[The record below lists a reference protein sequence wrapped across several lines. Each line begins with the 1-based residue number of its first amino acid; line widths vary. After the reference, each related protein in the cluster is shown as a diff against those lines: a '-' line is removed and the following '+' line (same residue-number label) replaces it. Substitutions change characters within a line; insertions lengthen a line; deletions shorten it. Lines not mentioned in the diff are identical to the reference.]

1 MEARDSTREVLLKF
15 WKVVELNH
23 GLPNGTHKTTK
34 SEAEHM
40 LAALATEGA
49 SEAQALRQIRD
60 DPAGARSLFQV
71 TFYKAALE
79 GWETSTA
86 IGLKSAKTPGVE
98 LKLRALAPFSFCTA
112 AIIEFPYVKQLV

>member
-1 MEARDSTREVLLKF
+1 METRDSTREVLLKF

-23 GLPNGTHKTTK
+23 GLPNGDHKPSK
-34 SEAEHM
+34 SEADRM
-40 LAALATEGA
+40 LSALAAKLG
-49 SEAQALRQIRD
+49 SEAEALRQIRD

-86 IGLKSAKTPGVE
+86 IGLKSAKIPDVE

-112 AIIEFPYVKQLV
+112 AIIEFPYVK